1 MILSCHVN
9 SFILDLKNSL
19 STNCDVILLV
29 TSYLTFIFIVNVE
42 SFISSSFVNNCVRG
56 DFGYFSLNN

>member
-9 SFILDLKNSL
+9 SLILDLKNSL

-42 SFISSSFVNNCVRG
+42 SFISSSFGNNCVRG